1 MCVSLAG
8 RQRSLLSSGRWNRSP
23 FRHPAALARRLAKL
37 QKATVMVKAFGVP
50 GVVLAGGRAQRMGGG
65 DKPLREL
72 GGHTILARVIAR
84 LEPQCECLLLSAN
97 GDPLRFASFGLPVV
111 VDGVSH
117 HPGPLA
123 GILAGL
129 DWAAAHRPNAE
140 WILSAP
146 GDCPFLPRDL
156 VVRLRQAV
164 SAQGAE
170 LAVAA
175 SEGRSHP
182 VIGLWKVALR
192 NALREALVVE
202 GLRKVQDWTGRHR
215 LATVTWPAEP
225 LDPFF
230 NINTVEDL
238 AEAERLAALEGPA

>member
-1 MCVSLAG
+1 
-8 RQRSLLSSGRWNRSP
+8 
-23 FRHPAALARRLAKL
+23 
-37 QKATVMVKAFGVP
+37 MVGAFGVS
-50 GVVLAGGRAQRMGGG
+50 GVVLAGGLARRIGGG
-65 DKPLREL
+65 DKPLCKI
-72 GGHTILARVIAR
+72 GGHTILSRVIAR
-84 LEPQCECLLLSAN
+84 LEPQCERLFLSAN
-97 GDPLRFASFGLPVV
+97 GDPMRFASFGLPVIA
-111 VDGVSH
+111 DGVKQ

-129 DWAAAHRPNAE
+129 DWVAAHRPNTQ
-140 WILSAP
+140 WILSVP

-164 SAQGAE
+164 SAEDAE

-175 SEGRSHP
+175 SQGRSHP

-192 NALREALVVE
+192 DALREALVVE
-202 GLRKVQDWTGRHR
+202 GLRKVQGWTARYR
-215 LATVTWPAEP
+215 VATVAWPDEP

-230 NINTVEDL
+230 NVNTVEDL